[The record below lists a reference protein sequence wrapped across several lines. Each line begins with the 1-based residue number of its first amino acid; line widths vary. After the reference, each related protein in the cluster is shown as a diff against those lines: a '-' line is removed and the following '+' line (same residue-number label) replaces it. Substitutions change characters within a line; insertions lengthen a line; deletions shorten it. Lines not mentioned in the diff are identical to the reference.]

1 MLSDTDTDTIALADF
16 TRVHRIS
23 MTAER
28 VGANPNMTD
37 SRDMDHWKVVF
48 TRRGTARDIGAAT
61 PARMTTYFSMG
72 YGHNG
77 AEPRA
82 EDVLDCLASDASS
95 VDQEVFEEWARNMGY
110 DEDSRKAEKVYRA
123 CEHGAKRLK
132 KFLGEELYET
142 LLYKTERL

>member
-1 MLSDTDTDTIALADF
+1 MVSDTVTLKDF
-16 TRVHRIS
+16 TRAHRIS

-28 VGANPNMTD
+28 VSANPNMAD

-48 TRRGTARDIGAAT
+48 TRRRSFGGGDRSGQII
-61 PARMTTYFSMG
+61 ARMTTYFSMG

-82 EDVLDCLASDASS
+82 KDVLDCLASDASS

-142 LLYKTERL
+142 LLYKTEKL